1 MVISSYRRKTS
12 APCNVCSFTIRPDQ
26 DIIYCS
32 SCGEHYHK
40 VCWQK
45 NGNKCFVAACSGS
58 SHKLWSKI
66 EPRLLRFL
74 KVNTSKLLTKCPNC
88 QSDISPLHRYCSEC
102 GSDVN
107 RPERQKTFRFYG
119 LSLFIL
125 KVRKTIYLLTLAVTL
140 ILFSVISVS
149 VVNAT
154 KIVKDN
160 LSNYATRSAP
170 TASLTHRPY
179 TATTV
184 FFTQTLRPTFTK
196 STKPTA
202 TKTLRPTFTYTPR
215 PSLTPQPTRI
225 SLCTNLALSDSTNA
239 KGTTIHVNL
248 CGSQSYDVGPF
259 PRGVYKLSPNKKFFV
274 YVAADSDGS
283 VYVSW
288 IGSNYIK
295 RIGRLKQDHNF
306 SAFNQNENPSFKLT
320 VTDQYVTIYEAIYN
334 QTATYKIPDP

>member
-12 APCNVCSFTIRPDQ
+12 APCNVCSSTIRSDQ
-26 DIIYCS
+26 EIIYCS

-40 VCWQK
+40 ACWQK
-45 NGNKCFVAACSGS
+45 NGNKCFVIACSGS
-58 SHKLWSKI
+58 SHKFWSKI

-74 KVNTSKLLTKCPNC
+74 KVNDSKLLTKCPNC

-107 RPERQKTFRFYG
+107 RPERQKTFRFYS

-125 KVRKTIYLLTLAVTL
+125 KVRKMIYFLALALIL
-140 ILFSVISVS
+140 ILFSGISVS
-149 VVNAT
+149 AVNVT
-154 KIVKDN
+154 KIARDN
-160 LSNYATRSAP
+160 ISDYATQNAP
-170 TASLTHRPY
+170 AASLTRRPY

-184 FFTQTLRPTFTK
+184 FFTKTLHPTFTK
-196 STKPTA
+196 SPKPTT
-202 TKTLRPTFTYTPR
+202 TKTPRPTFTYTSR
-215 PSLTPQPTRI
+215 SSLTPQPTKTT
-225 SLCTNLALSDSTNA
+225 LCTNVTLSDSTNA
-239 KGTTIHVNL
+239 KGTTIHVQL

-259 PRGVYKLSPNKKFFV
+259 SRGVYKLSPNKKFFV

-295 RIGRLKQDHNF
+295 KIGRLKQDHNF
-306 SAFNQNENPSFKLT
+306 SAFSQNENPSFKLT
-320 VTDQYVTIYEAIYN
+320 VTDQYVTIYETIYD
-334 QTATYKIPDP
+334 QTATYNIPNP